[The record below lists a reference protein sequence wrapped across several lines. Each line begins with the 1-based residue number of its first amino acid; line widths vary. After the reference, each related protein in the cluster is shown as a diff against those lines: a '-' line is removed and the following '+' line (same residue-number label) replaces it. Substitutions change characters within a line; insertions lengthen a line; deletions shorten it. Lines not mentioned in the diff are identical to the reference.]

1 MPHHFHTPLL
11 LHVRSRPPLF
21 TILLLTQ
28 WAACPFRTQERRGGE
43 HRGKCWPG
51 YGKTQDPARA
61 LHSGHRQEVSHAVV
75 LLQVGTRD
83 WPFFPPAAENTP
95 WFIQPLCI
103 LCILLATYMQPTC
116 SLHATFMQPTC
127 NLPAAYMRPT
137 CSLHATNMQPTCSR
151 NIHFV
156 SFPIR
161 IRFLPLVASPSP
173 QHTRV
178 HDV

>member
-1 MPHHFHTPLL
+1 VVSIVENAGRVMAKLKIRPEPFTAGTDKKSHMQWFYFKWAPATGHFSLQPQRI
-11 LHVRSRPPLF
+11 LHGSFSLY
-21 TILLLTQ
+21 
-28 WAACPFRTQERRGGE
+28 AYC
-43 HRGKCWPG
+43 
-51 YGKTQDPARA
+51 
-61 LHSGHRQEVSHAVV
+61 VSY
-75 LLQVGTRD
+75 L
-83 WPFFPPAAENTP
+83 
-95 WFIQPLCI
+95 
-103 LCILLATYMQPTC
+103 QPTC
-116 SLHATFMQPTC
+116 SLHAAYMQPSCSLHATYLQPTC